1 MKNNKMMVIE
11 PSRGAVVVFRDI
23 GVDQSSGGDWRH
35 EMPMPPQSIM
45 SKIMLKAG
53 IETFEKL
60 HPDDARFH
68 LNKKLN

>member
-45 SKIMLKAG
+45 SKFKLKAG
-53 IETFEKL
+53 IETI
-60 HPDDARFH
+60 
-68 LNKKLN
+68 